1 MKTLTPFT
9 SIGLLLLLCA
19 AVTRSL
25 ESQDEELLPGHDNG
39 SLSDMEEYPT
49 DRDGRLA
56 KQNRAEIPGVCFA
69 CKKII
74 NNVKKMLGNSISRTH

>member
-1 MKTLTPFT
+1 MT
-9 SIGLLLLLCA
+9 

-56 KQNRAEIPGVCFA
+56 KQVRLE
-69 CKKII
+69 
-74 NNVKKMLGNSISRTH
+74 